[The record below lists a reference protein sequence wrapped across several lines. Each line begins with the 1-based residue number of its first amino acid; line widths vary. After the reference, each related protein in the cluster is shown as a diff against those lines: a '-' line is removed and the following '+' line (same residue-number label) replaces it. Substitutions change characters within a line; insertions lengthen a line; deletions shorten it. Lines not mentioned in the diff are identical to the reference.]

1 MVATE
6 ISFEDVVR
14 VLGGTI
20 GEALQ
25 NINQDHIFKGV
36 PHISKEE
43 MNAMT
48 LKDFTYL
55 AQLTKIHYGTMHLVE
70 RRQ

>member
-20 GEALQ
+20 TEALQ
-25 NINQDHIFKGV
+25 NIREMPQINK
-36 PHISKEE
+36 KE
-43 MNAMT
+43 MDAMT

-55 AQLTKIHYGTMHLVE
+55 TQITKIHYGTMHLV
-70 RRQ
+70 

>member
-20 GEALQ
+20 TEALQ
-25 NINQDHIFKGV
+25 NINQDHIFREMPQINK
-36 PHISKEE
+36 KE
-43 MNAMT
+43 MDAMT

-55 AQLTKIHYGTMHLVE
+55 TQITKIHYGTMHLV
-70 RRQ
+70 